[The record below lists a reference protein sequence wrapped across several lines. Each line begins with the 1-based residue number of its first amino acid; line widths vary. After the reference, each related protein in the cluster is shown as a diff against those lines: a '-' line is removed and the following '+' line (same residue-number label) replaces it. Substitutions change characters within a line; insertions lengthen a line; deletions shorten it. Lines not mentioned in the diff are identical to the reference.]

1 MKSSKWKIVLFAV
14 CFAVLVPALLI
25 SCGKKE
31 ENEKKLKGRE
41 LNPNI
46 FKK

>member
-1 MKSSKWKIVLFAV
+1 MEIEDKNYEECEKNQSSF
-14 CFAVLVPALLI
+14 
-25 SCGKKE
+25 KKE